1 MRGTLTLLD
10 EVNLV
15 LHKGHRIGIIG
26 RNGCGKTSLLKAL
39 AGEISL
45 ENGEIAEG
53 NVWNFTTKDNQ
64 LDPVHYSLTYHHHE
78 TEFPAYVN
86 ILFQVTN
93 DMGIGQP
100 GLITDNFSAIGT

>member
-45 ENGEIAEG
+45 ENGEI
-53 NVWNFTTKDNQ
+53 VSTKGRKD
-64 LDPVHYSLTYHHHE
+64 
-78 TEFPAYVN
+78 
-86 ILFQVTN
+86 
-93 DMGIGQP
+93 
-100 GLITDNFSAIGT
+100 